1 VTATRSGPEE
11 AVEEMMAMY
20 RRLALM
26 DPPALRAL
34 AGELE
39 RMSDESSA
47 SAALQ
52 ASPPAQAKARR
63 EARRAAAA
71 RAALGSIDTEG

>member
-1 VTATRSGPEE
+1 
-11 AVEEMMAMY
+11 MMAMY

-39 RMSDESSA
+39 RMSDESFA
-47 SAALQ
+47 AAALQ
-52 ASPPAQAKARR
+52 TGPVAQAKARR
-63 EARRAAAA
+63 DARRAAAA
-71 RAALGSIDTEG
+71 RAALGSIDTEGSAGATT